1 MDISEINYGMLNLLR
16 TFEGAHPMLFRFL
29 IGACIVTFF
38 MALTTDRLKAG
49 KGSGNS
55 SSEPKGT
62 LVSDQPFL
70 LDEAVSN
77 QD

>member
-16 TFEGAHPMLFRFL
+16 AFEGTHPMLFRFL
-29 IGACIVTFF
+29 ISACVVTFF
-38 MALTTDRLKAG
+38 VALATDRLKAG
-49 KGSGNS
+49 KGNGNNS
-55 SSEPKGT
+55 SERKKTLGSE
-62 LVSDQPFL
+62 QPFL